1 MEQGIDYFPTGSR
14 WVLFS
19 VCVFLCTFNITVAP
33 FRCKYKAVDKT
44 TFWNKC
50 SYIKQYWD
58 DVMLVFFFFHHTV
71 SFKLI
76 LNDLTDKH
84 LFTPAFTACPHVSF
98 QKKAKYWKNYWGRI
112 LYYAAHTCACCHH
125 LYFIRHIHQLLLRC
139 ALHSPSCLLMPSIP
153 PNFSA
158 TSSSLSQT
166 NPQLYLT
173 PQSGKL
179 ALRMEYKWHHY
190 VIFNLLLQQY
200 PIPQIAPFTTRP
212 ICSGLAGPVL
222 FMENIKELLN

>member
-1 MEQGIDYFPTGSR
+1 MEHTS
-14 WVLFS
+14 S
-19 VCVFLCTFNITVAP
+19 CCVQRTKYVQTTSWN
-33 FRCKYKAVDKT
+33 KYK
-44 TFWNKC
+44 FLP
-50 SYIKQYWD
+50 SYIKQYWMGTDMEARD
-58 DVMLVFFFFHHTV
+58 DVMLVIFFN
-71 SFKLI
+71 SFTTLSFSNSCWMI
-76 LNDLTDKH
+76 FECCFYGDRWT
-84 LFTPAFTACPHVSF
+84 LFTCQRSLYVTMCLVRRGLNTE
-98 QKKAKYWKNYWGRI
+98 KLYWGRI
-112 LYYAAHTCACCHH
+112 LYYAGHTCACCHH
-125 LYFIRHIHQLLLRC
+125 TVPVQSLQFLWGC
-139 ALHSPSCLLMPSIP
+139 TLHSPSCLLMPSIP

-158 TSSSLSQT
+158 TSYSLSQT